1 MFSPCSLFCSGMT
14 SATSLFFCTCAA
26 STQKTIKK
34 NTVSHSNT
42 HTVSWKKWILHT
54 QRATISDLNSP
65 SRLQHCWSSRLW
77 FVTTLTLWRYLA
89 CTPSPWCMNPG
100 ARRSDSL
107 RRTPLFSL
115 FFCDRSTTPLR
126 AWCEGGFFHRSAVVP
141 VPSPVDYTTTTTPA
155 NSEHETKTGFE
166 QKVISRSQ
174 KSELKGRSVSQS
186 LGVFGN

>member
-1 MFSPCSLFCSGMT
+1 MDP
-14 SATSLFFCTCAA
+14 
-26 STQKTIKK
+26 
-34 NTVSHSNT
+34 SHSE
-42 HTVSWKKWILHT
+42 
-54 QRATISDLNSP
+54 SDDLRFKLS
-65 SRLQHCWSSRLW
+65 
-77 FVTTLTLWRYLA
+77 VEATTLLIVPSLVRYDIDSLAFSA

-115 FFCDRSTTPLR
+115 FLR
-126 AWCEGGFFHRSAVVP
+126 QKHHAASSLMRGGFFHRSAVVP
-141 VPSPVDYTTTTTPA
+141 VPFPVGYTTTTTPA

>member
-1 MFSPCSLFCSGMT
+1 MDP
-14 SATSLFFCTCAA
+14 
-26 STQKTIKK
+26 
-34 NTVSHSNT
+34 SHSE
-42 HTVSWKKWILHT
+42 SDDLRFK
-54 QRATISDLNSP
+54 IS
-65 SRLQHCWSSRLW
+65 
-77 FVTTLTLWRYLA
+77 VEATTLLIVPSLVRYDIDSLAFSA

-115 FFCDRSTTPLR
+115 FFATEAPRRFKP
-126 AWCEGGFFHRSAVVP
+126 FFHRSAVVP
-141 VPSPVDYTTTTTPA
+141 VPFPVDYTTTTTPA